1 MGVWAVGLSVLSMF
15 TQLEYFAKTDNIGP
29 HLVGVV
35 MSWIIRFP
43 FLIFVVFRLK
53 RTPEPVAG
61 ADAFF
66 TGLGGRSTVIQWLA
80 AAALLWQTMYLI
92 SFLTAGVWVGV
103 ITATLWMTWI
113 YGMTVREQARCYQ
126 LYKNRLSGNED

>member
-1 MGVWAVGLSVLSMF
+1 MGPHAVGIF
-15 TQLEYFAKTDNIGP
+15 G
-29 HLVGVV
+29 
-35 MSWIIRFP
+35 SWIIRFP
-43 FLIFVVFRLK
+43 FLIFVASRLK

-66 TGLGGRSTVIQWLA
+66 TGLGGRSTVVQWLA

-113 YGMTVREQARCYQ
+113 YGMTVREQALCYQ
-126 LYKNRLSGNED
+126 LYSNYLSGNED